1 MRTLIVDDD
10 ELTLDMLEHA
20 LVREGFEVER
30 ARNGREALEK
40 IREGLC
46 RLVISDWEM
55 PGMTGEE
62 LCRAI
67 RGEDLGGY
75 VYIILLTHHDG
86 TEYVVRG
93 LSAGADE
100 FLTKPFKSAE
110 LAVRV
115 RTGERILSLETRD
128 VAIFAL
134 AKLAESRDPETGMHL
149 ERIRNYSHILTRRLL
164 ETRQAPGE
172 LTPEYVRLIYLT
184 SPLHD
189 IGKVGIPDA
198 VLLNPGRLNDREF
211 EIMKMHALLGAETL
225 EAALTKYPGAK
236 YLVMARDIAISHH
249 ERFDGTGYPR
259 HLVGEQIPLCGRI
272 VALAD
277 VYDALT
283 SRRIYKQAFSHDIA
297 RLMILRGSDGHF
309 DPRVAQAFIDTEDQF
324 MAVQERLA
332 EDADASVGEAEVT
345 SCLQEHGSAK

>member
-20 LVREGFEVER
+20 LVREGFEVET
-30 ARNGREALEK
+30 AHDGREALEK
-40 IREGLC
+40 IREGSC

-62 LCRAI
+62 LCRAV

-75 VYIILLTHHDG
+75 VYIILLTQHDG

-100 FLTKPFKSAE
+100 FLTKPFKPAE

-128 VAIFAL
+128 VAIFAM

-149 ERIRNYSHILTRRLL
+149 ERMRNYSRLLTQRLL
-164 ETRQAPGE
+164 ETGQAPGE

-225 EAALTKYPGAK
+225 EAALARYPGAT
-236 YLVMARDIAISHH
+236 YLVMARDIAVSHH

-259 HLVGEQIPLCGRI
+259 HLAGEQIPLCGRI

-283 SRRIYKQAFSHDIA
+283 SRRVYKQAFSHDIA
-297 RLMILRGSDGHF
+297 RLMILKGSDVHF
-309 DPRVAQAFIDTEDQF
+309 DPRMVQAFIDTEDQF
-324 MAVQERLA
+324 MAIQERLA
-332 EDADASVGEAEVT
+332 GDADTTAGEVEVAP
-345 SCLQEHGSAK
+345 CLQEHGSAK